1 MIHPY
6 DKIEPNIAFYST
18 IFAGQVPGYQADT
31 LTSIRRSK
39 ERSAGGGSGGATD
52 SPTRFRR
59 TPSNRSRAAAAGP
72 PLTQAGER
80 AKARHSATSATA
92 RPSYTAAS
100 KLESAGGL
108 SRTPSY
114 ISDPPSANRRD
125 SKQIE
130 LSVSGHLSRYGSVRA
145 PHTPRTDQNLL
156 RSFSLRRKGPED
168 FLHTASMPC
177 LANPDHVKGAPAAP
191 SRDKNSNYFSVSGV
205 RPGGGGGGDTAR
217 GHAKSASSAAPSS
230 PSLVLNSLAYQVL
243 PEQSYGP
250 RSRPA
255 PAPGRE
261 HKLGGD
267 WSHAPLAP
275 AGSYGSTGSTS
286 YSSSAS
292 ASSASSSLSLHRSA
306 GIQPALVNLTL

>member
-1 MIHPY
+1 M
-6 DKIEPNIAFYST
+6 
-18 IFAGQVPGYQADT
+18 
-31 LTSIRRSK
+31 
-39 ERSAGGGSGGATD
+39 
-52 SPTRFRR
+52 
-59 TPSNRSRAAAAGP
+59 
-72 PLTQAGER
+72 
-80 AKARHSATSATA
+80 
-92 RPSYTAAS
+92 
-100 KLESAGGL
+100 
-108 SRTPSY
+108 
-114 ISDPPSANRRD
+114 
-125 SKQIE
+125 
-130 LSVSGHLSRYGSVRA
+130 RA

-177 LANPDHVKGAPAAP
+177 LANPDHVKGAPTAP

-205 RPGGGGGGDTAR
+205 RPGGGGGGGDTAR

-261 HKLGGD
+261 HKLGGE

-292 ASSASSSLSLHRSA
+292 ASSASSSLSLHRSVKNK
-306 GIQPALVNLTL
+306 QALIILTHLYMINNFLSL

>member
-1 MIHPY
+1 M
-6 DKIEPNIAFYST
+6 
-18 IFAGQVPGYQADT
+18 
-31 LTSIRRSK
+31 
-39 ERSAGGGSGGATD
+39 
-52 SPTRFRR
+52 
-59 TPSNRSRAAAAGP
+59 
-72 PLTQAGER
+72 
-80 AKARHSATSATA
+80 
-92 RPSYTAAS
+92 
-100 KLESAGGL
+100 
-108 SRTPSY
+108 
-114 ISDPPSANRRD
+114 
-125 SKQIE
+125 
-130 LSVSGHLSRYGSVRA
+130 SGHLSRYGSVRA

-261 HKLGGD
+261 HKLGGE

-306 GIQPALVNLTL
+306 GIQPALVNLRLHQIISNFSFQKSNLLMFSKRIVCFCLMVFYKINFKLCEFF